1 MAKLTAD
8 SFALYVALGPER
20 SYDAVAKHQGVTKR
34 TVVRVAEREQWQARL
49 EAIER
54 KAREATDAKLSDE
67 LHEMSLRHRKLLLAM
82 ASRAATAIQTYPL
95 KSGMEGIKAAEL
107 VVKLE
112 RLIAGEPTEARTIS
126 VEQVTRDEIGRFLI
140 DEGDDESWDEE
151 RDDGDS
157 MSGDAPMDDRG
168 GEEALEA

>member
-1 MAKLTAD
+1 MTKLTAD
-8 SFALYVALGPER
+8 AFALYVALGPER
-20 SYDAVAKHQGVTKR
+20 SYDQVSKHFNVAKR

-67 LHEMSLRHRKLLLAM
+67 LHDMSLRHRKLLLAM

-95 KSGMEGIKAAEL
+95 ENGMQGVKAAEL
-107 VVKLE
+107 VIKLE
-112 RLIAGEPTEARTIS
+112 RLIAGEPTESRAVS

-140 DEGDDESWDEE
+140 DEGDDEQWEEE
-151 RDDGDS
+151 RE
-157 MSGDAPMDDRG
+157 SGDAQQGDGG
-168 GEEALEA
+168 GEEAVEA

>member
-1 MAKLTAD
+1 MAKLTVD
-8 SFALYVALGPER
+8 SFALYVALGAER
-20 SYDAVAKHQGVTKR
+20 SYDAVAKHYGVAKR

-54 KAREATDAKLSDE
+54 KAREATDAKLTDE

-82 ASRAATAIQTYPL
+82 ASRAATAIQSFPL
-95 KSGMEGIKAAEL
+95 ENGMQGMKTAEL
-107 VVKLE
+107 VIKLE

-140 DEGDDESWDEE
+140 DEGDEEPWDDDAPK
-151 RDDGDS
+151 DDG
-157 MSGDAPMDDRG
+157 G
-168 GEEALEA
+168 GEEALDA